1 MEQLTD
7 GTGTVVHL
15 LWPSQLQP
23 MSSLFLLDVYGK
35 CLFDETINRRLWVSF
50 SQFKKGSEAFAK
62 ILFVAVVDAF
72 FE

>member
-1 MEQLTD
+1 MQGKSIDLTLHS
-7 GTGTVVHL
+7 VPV
-15 LWPSQLQP
+15 WP